1 MWAVIVDVHMND
13 RELVLE
19 ALPVVV
25 VPLVTKVPGYVNG
38 YWTVNDDDD
47 GIAMIVFDNEASAK
61 ETLQEISARM
71 NSLPDM
77 VTLRHVEV
85 RKVVAHADAEDAVR
99 INAEMAALE
108 AEES

>member
-19 ALPVVV
+19 ALPLVV
-25 VPLVTKVPGYVNG
+25 VPLVTKVEGYVNG

-47 GIAMIVFDNEASAK
+47 GIAMIVFQTEEAAR
-61 ETLQEISARM
+61 ETVGEISARM
-71 NSLPDM
+71 SELPDM
-77 VTLRHVEV
+77 VTLRRVEL
-85 RKVVAHADAEDAVR
+85 RKVVANADAVDAVR

-108 AEES
+108 AED